1 MNKPSCA
8 LLQALK
14 FFMFLKQFLACIKI
28 ASTVERAF
36 FLNSF
41 QHCAPN
47 TTECVFLTHKD
58 SLYNTTI
65 KLGALVLT
73 HSYYL
78 ILRITCCILLSCL
91 LVSFILK
98 HFFSVSW
105 SWQFWILLGQLRD
118 FPQFGF
124 VWSFLRIRCSLI
136 YFLAGVSLPKV
147 FT

>member
-73 HSYYL
+73 HSFYL

-105 SWQFWILLGQLRD
+105 SIFFCAYLPSVYFFRKVSVPSFSHWRQLC
-118 FPQFGF
+118 G
-124 VWSFLRIRCSLI
+124 
-136 YFLAGVSLPKV
+136 
-147 FT
+147 